1 MGFIYY
7 LLETYVISP
16 ERPKTEK
23 QLKDIAD
30 NKYRKEI
37 GEVFYI
43 DSIQYTVD
51 HFEMKEYK
59 DSSILRVDFSFQNMR
74 SGDAMLKSS
83 FFSLMNDQDE
93 PFVPQFDDTIMLGE
107 ARRRITLSYK
117 LPVRVLPYFVYRL
130 YLNSQINPEN
140 RVIVSIYQNFR
151 SEG

>member
-7 LLETYVISP
+7 LLDSYIISP
-16 ERPKTEK
+16 EGPKTEK
-23 QLKDIAD
+23 ELIDIGDA
-30 NKYRKEI
+30 KYRKKI
-37 GEVFYI
+37 GERFNI
-43 DSIQYTVD
+43 DSIQFTVH

-93 PFVPQFDDTIMLGE
+93 AFVPQFDDVIILGKK
-107 ARRRITLSYK
+107 RRRVTLSYK
-117 LPVRVLPYFVYRL
+117 LPVRVLPYFIYRL